1 MMRALAPSLLLMA
14 AVVTWGGCDDDAP
27 PPSDGGAQVADRGRR
42 GGETDAATDST
53 GADQPVRDG
62 DVEREFPVDEN
73 DLDGDGLSNECEDSV
88 EGLDAV
94 VADSDGDGLDDGEE
108 DANQDCVVDE
118 DETDPTLADSDGD
131 GITDAGE
138 PGFGTDP
145 RNPDSDSD
153 GLSDGAEVGRTE
165 TDPLDP
171 DSDDDGC
178 LDGVEDRNGDGRSGS
193 CEPGSYAVRCAEGE
207 TDPNVADTD
216 GDGIGDCE
224 EVGYIACDPETL
236 REPQLVR
243 SEEGD
248 YTVACETDVAAGDI
262 MFPSRTEGLPVG
274 SYFDDEANNI
284 ASFVVV
290 LEAPSGETEPDS
302 LAIEVLNAATAA
314 DPDAARRT
322 TGRGA
327 ISHDDY
333 ETVVGMVVELPTD
346 QSPEAARESLI
357 RALSGDTGAVLDGTT
372 ASYAG
377 DGDLGLVGVFQ
388 VLSRDESSYIVLG
401 AITSAADYGDD
412 AAQTGI
418 RVDDFTGGSSLA
430 RFPATLEA
438 ACVSYVVTN
447 RPEVDFI
454 WSIDGSGSM
463 STEREDVSGF
473 ATSFTEVLARSDMDW
488 RLGAIGGQCQFVLRD
503 TAISPDARALIA
515 GADFDCAGSFPMA
528 MPFPGANGVLCNNS
542 FSTTAADFSSCINVM
557 SEFGGEYTLSMG
569 AIAIDRALPR
579 TPDSS
584 SKIRP
589 DAEIVLVVVTDEH
602 EQSFED
608 MLDWLTTTMHH
619 PADSTQEAELREITD
634 RYVTYLTRPDIDA
647 TVFGI
652 YWVPDEECDTG
663 AEVAIGIH
671 DVVTRTGGTAGSV
684 CLSDITTTLEE
695 IATAAAG
702 LASTFRLSGRPIA
715 LTIKVARA
723 APGEEAAEV
732 PRSRVDGYD
741 FHSAVNRVVFNGPS
755 VPETGDEI
763 TISYQ
768 RWVGGV
774 IICESDDDCPTK
786 FFCRGGECI

>member
-1 MMRALAPSLLLMA
+1 MRSLAAVLLLTV
-14 AVVTWGGCDDDAP
+14 AVLAWGACNDDAADP
-27 PPSDGGAQVADRGRR
+27 TDSGSAATDRGRR
-42 GGETDAATDST
+42 GARTDS
-53 GADQPVRDG
+53 GASDASSDTPG
-62 DVEREFPVDEN
+62 FDVEQEPERPIDET

-88 EGLDAV
+88 DGLDPV
-94 VADSDGDGLDDGEE
+94 DADSDGDGLNDGEE
-108 DANQDCVVDE
+108 DANRNCVVDD

-138 PGFGTDP
+138 ADFGTDP

-165 TDPLDP
+165 TDPNDP

-193 CEPGSYAVRCAEGE
+193 CEPGSFSVRCAEGE

-224 EVGYIACDPETL
+224 EVGYLACDPESL

-243 SEEGD
+243 SEVGD
-248 YTVACETDVAAGDI
+248 YTIACETDVTTGDI
-262 MFPSRTEGLPVG
+262 TFPSSSDGVPVG
-274 SYFDDEANNI
+274 TYFDDPVSNV
-284 ASFVVV
+284 ASFAVV
-290 LEAPSGETEPDS
+290 LAPPGGEMAPEA
-302 LAIEVLNAATAA
+302 LAIEVLTAATAA
-314 DPDAARRT
+314 QPGAARRT
-322 TGRGA
+322 TGRA
-327 ISHDDY
+327 TVSHDEY
-333 ETVVGMVVELPTD
+333 QMVVGMVIEFPTD
-346 QSPEAARESLI
+346 LTPGALREALI
-357 RALSGDTGAVLDGTT
+357 QALSGDSAAELTGGSATYT
-372 ASYAG
+372 G
-377 DGDLGLVGVFQ
+377 DSDLGLVGAFE
-388 VLSRDESSYIVLG
+388 VLTRDASSYVVLG
-401 AITSAADYGDD
+401 AITTTVAYDD
-412 AAQTGI
+412 DSTQAGI
-418 RVDDFTGGSSLA
+418 RVDDFIGGSSLA
-430 RFPATLEA
+430 RFPATLED
-438 ACVSYVVTN
+438 ACVSYIVTN

-463 STEREDVSGF
+463 SNERDDVAGF

-488 RLGAIGGQCQFVLRD
+488 RLGAIGGECQFVLRD
-503 TAISPDARALIA
+503 TSISPQARDLIA
-515 GADFDCAGSFPMA
+515 GADFNCAGSFPMA
-528 MPFPGANGVLCNNS
+528 MPFPGANGVLCNDR
-542 FSTTAADFSSCINVM
+542 FSTTASDFSSCISLM

-589 DAEIVLVVVTDEH
+589 DAEIVLIVVTDEH

-608 MLDWLTTTMHH
+608 MLDWMTPDMHH
-619 PADSTQEAELREITD
+619 PSTPAQEAELTAITS
-634 RYVTYLTRPDIDA
+634 RYVTYLTRADIDA

-652 YWVPDEECDTG
+652 FWVPDEECDTG

-695 IATAAAG
+695 IAIAAAG

-723 APGEEAAEV
+723 APGEEGVEV

-741 FHSAVNRVVFNGPS
+741 FHSAVNRVVFNGPA
-755 VPETGDEI
+755 VPETGDEV

-774 IICESDDDCPTK
+774 IMCESDDDCPTK